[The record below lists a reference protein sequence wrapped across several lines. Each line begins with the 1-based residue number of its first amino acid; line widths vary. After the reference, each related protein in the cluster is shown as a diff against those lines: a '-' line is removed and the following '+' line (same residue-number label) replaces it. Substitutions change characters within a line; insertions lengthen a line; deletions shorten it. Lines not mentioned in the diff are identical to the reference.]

1 MLDWMLPGM
10 NGLEICQQLRII
22 SRDPIYSSHFDDCSE
37 SKKMDRLKGL
47 DSRADDYICK
57 PFIPREVVARVK
69 AVMRRTHNE
78 NHSKLTAGPLR

>member
-1 MLDWMLPGM
+1 MGSKSV
-10 NGLEICQQLRII
+10 NNYESFLEIPSTALILMIAARV
-22 SRDPIYSSHFDDCSE
+22 
-37 SKKMDRLKGL
+37 KKMDRLKGL

>member
-1 MLDWMLPGM
+1 
-10 NGLEICQQLRII
+10 
-22 SRDPIYSSHFDDCSE
+22 
-37 SKKMDRLKGL
+37 MDRLKGL

-78 NHSKLTAGPLR
+78 NHSKLTADPLR